1 MNIFDRD
8 MSLKANNQHYVNDID
23 RQTDRR
29 KKRRFEIFN
38 KRITVIVMTEGRLN
52 ELN

>member
-1 MNIFDRD
+1 

-29 KKRRFEIFN
+29 KKERKEDFKFFN
-38 KRITVIVMTEGRLN
+38 NMMMVISATEGKLN
-52 ELN
+52 QLS